1 MSPELAAKLN
11 QARRRLNVTRFLKFA
26 VWSTVACLLI
36 AAAVVLIDK
45 WTHWGVDALLAGA
58 ISLGTAIVL
67 AAGLTWFTRKRDADA
82 AAEIDQA
89 FNLKERVTTLLTLPP
104 ELQGTSAAIA
114 LMEDLERRTESLVVA
129 EKIPV
134 KAPRFSWAP
143 ALTLAVLV
151 GVALVTPFEANQAAA
166 NSRNEVERKEAA
178 KEQTAVLAKKLAD
191 REKNEKAANP
201 EVAKDLKGIAA
212 KVDDISKD
220 LTKRER
226 RRKTR

>member
-1 MSPELAAKLN
+1 MSPELAAKLK
-11 QARRRLNVTRFLKFA
+11 QARRRLNVTRFLRFA
-26 VWSTVACLLI
+26 VWSTVGCLLI

-45 WTHWGVDALLAGA
+45 WTHWGVDALLAGVIA
-58 ISLGTAIVL
+58 LGTAVVL
-67 AAGLTWFTRKRDADA
+67 AAGLAWFTRKRDADA

-166 NSRNEVERKEAA
+166 
-178 KEQTAVLAKKLAD
+178 
-191 REKNEKAANP
+191 
-201 EVAKDLKGIAA
+201 
-212 KVDDISKD
+212 
-220 LTKRER
+220 
-226 RRKTR
+226 